1 MKEWKPWKL
10 ILLFF
15 GTYFGLNIIILVSM
29 FGISGQIGDLF
40 GSSDSL
46 GLWVNYVFGHSLA
59 SPSVKVLFSVNEFVS
74 TTGWLVV
81 HIIHYVVPG
90 IVCAILVGWL
100 ARNSRIAFFIP
111 FLFFIVLSMIIVVL
125 AIVNIPLIS
134 YTMLTELVPPLATA
148 NTGIVVTILILI
160 GLFQSIFYGGIAGLT
175 RNILS
180 R

>member
-15 GTYFGLNIIILVSM
+15 GTYFGLNLIILVAM

-59 SPSVKVLFSVNEFVS
+59 SPSVKVLFSVNEFIL
-74 TTGWLVV
+74 TPGWLVV
-81 HIIHYVVPG
+81 HIIHYIVPG

-111 FLFFIVLSMIIVVL
+111 FLFFLVLSTIIVVL
-125 AIVNIPLIS
+125 AIVDIPLIS
-134 YTMLTELVPPLATA
+134 YSMLSELVPPQLRQ
-148 NTGIVVTILILI
+148 VLEL
-160 GLFQSIFYGGIAGLT
+160 
-175 RNILS
+175 
-180 R
+180 